1 MPRVKK
7 KPALKGQAIK
17 RKRPKKPSRL
27 LKFTVL
33 LGTSTLKVSFLLVG
47 LTVVS
52 LLFLSVYQYLLTSP
66 YIRLEQVVIEGV
78 EKDLKHELREMSQ
91 LTTDTSLLAIRL
103 NDVKKDLEEHPWIQ
117 TVHVERRFPHTL
129 VIQAKKEKPKAMV
142 VTDGLHY
149 MNRWGKIF
157 ERVDPT
163 GDVDFPLITGISTTG
178 RAKETQL
185 KLATQILKGLERE
198 KGACSLEEL
207 SEIHIEEKGRTS
219 LYFCSLPAAVITLDG
234 TEFDEKIDNLKQLV
248 HHLEETGRIHM
259 VKRINLDYTD
269 GGAVSF
275 RL

>member
-1 MPRVKK
+1 VPRPKK
-7 KPALKGQAIK
+7 RPALKGQAVK

-27 LKFTVL
+27 LKLTVL

-47 LTVVS
+47 LTALS

-78 EKDLKHELREMSQ
+78 EKDLKHELRKMSQ

-103 NDVKKDLEEHPWIQ
+103 NDVKKALEKHPWIQ

-129 VIQAKKEKPKAMV
+129 VIQAKKEKPRAMV

-149 MNRWGKIF
+149 MNRSGKIF

-163 GDVDFPLITGISTTG
+163 GNVDFPLITGISMKSEEMEKQLQLAAHILRELEG
-178 RAKETQL
+178 EKE
-185 KLATQILKGLERE
+185 AW
-198 KGACSLEEL
+198 SLEEL
-207 SEIHIEEKGRTS
+207 SEIHLEKEGHAS
-219 LYFCSLPAAVITLDG
+219 LYFRSLPAAVVLDG
-234 TEFDEKIDNLKQLV
+234 NQMDVKMDDLKRLV
-248 HHLEETGRIHM
+248 QHLEKTGQIPM
-259 VKRINLDYTD
+259 VKRINLDYAD
-269 GGAVSF
+269 GGVVSL